1 MYDLNLVK
9 VHVDSFVKTSIQKGT
24 IIQHENAISLNYE
37 LLESYRIKLLE
48 NEFQN
53 PIFVSLFG
61 TYNSIIRLIN
71 LNLNFQT
78 IASME
83 EHFSSKKDFTDSL
96 LSYKQVLEDDYTSAL
111 EKIEPKLQKLIVI
124 ELKSLKPDVVRLK
137 NEKLNKEIREL
148 LRQDGS
154 ENEPIQNS

>member
-9 VHVDSFVKTSIQKGT
+9 AHVDSFVKTSIQKGT

-83 EHFSSKKDFTDSL
+83 EHFLSKKDFTDSP